1 MATTQTTAKKDDVF
15 LTFFVF
21 IFMFSIVGAYGYVS
35 VQQANKQLAEQPR
48 YAVESVEF
56 IPASDS
62 NDRNVINDTTPTIR
76 VVTAEGDF
84 LLRQYEMDYRNAED
98 DTGFVIMQHTGEQTY
113 WNNGDGTFIPTA
125 PYTLY
130 ITPEN
135 ENDIRSGYK
144 ERFGQELTII
154 NNRKKE

>member
-1 MATTQTTAKKDDVF
+1 MATTQTASQKDDVIQT
-15 LTFFVF
+15 LFVF
-21 IFMFSIVGAYGYVS
+21 IFLFAIVGVYGYIA
-35 VQQANKQLAEQPR
+35 VQQANDQLAEQPR
-48 YAVESVEF
+48 YVVESVEF
-56 IPASDS
+56 IPPSDS

-76 VVTAEGDF
+76 VITTEGDF

-135 ENDIRSGYK
+135 ENAIRSGYK
-144 ERFGQELTII
+144 GRFGQKLTIV
-154 NNRKKE
+154 NDRKKE